1 MSFPIRSVIA
11 ATGSYIPPTKI
22 SNESFANHR
31 FYDQEG
37 LPLRHDQ
44 ATVIEKFKA
53 ISGIEER
60 RYAQSDQQASDLGF
74 LAAQNALESSGID
87 PESLDYLIV
96 AHNFGDIAPGT
107 NRTTQV
113 PSLASRIK
121 ARLQIKNP
129 ACVAYDLAFGCPGWL
144 EGVIQANYYIRA
156 GDARRCLIIGSET
169 LSRITDPFD
178 RDSMLFGDGA
188 GALILEAATGG
199 NAGVLAHCTQTHAFE
214 HAQLLSMGVSNAPQQ
229 ADSQDLFMKMNGRK
243 LYELALNHVPLVIK
257 LALDKAAI
265 PLSAISKVL
274 IHQANEKMDRAILH
288 RLFKLY
294 DMPLP
299 PEALMP
305 MTLSWL
311 GNSSV
316 ATIPTLLDLLLKG
329 SLESHQ
335 INPDDQVVF
344 ASVGAGMNINALVY
358 RF

>member
-1 MSFPIRSVIA
+1 MSLPIQSVIT
-11 ATGSYIPPTKI
+11 ATGSYIPPVRI
-22 SNESFANHR
+22 SNQSFANHH
-31 FYDQEG
+31 FFDQAG
-37 LPLRHDQ
+37 VPLQHDQ
-44 ATVIEKFKA
+44 ATIIEKFKA

-74 LAAQNALESSGID
+74 LAAQKALESSEID

-96 AHNFGDIAPGT
+96 AHNFGDIALGT

-121 ARLQIKNP
+121 AQLQIKNP

-156 GDARRCLIIGSET
+156 GDARRCLVIGCET

-188 GALILEAATGG
+188 GALILEAATEGK
-199 NAGVLAHCTQTHAFE
+199 AGVLAHCTQTHAFE
-214 HAQLLSMGVSNAPQQ
+214 HAQLLSMDRSYAPQQ

-257 LALDKAAI
+257 SALEKAAV
-265 PLSAISKVL
+265 PLSAISKIL
-274 IHQANEKMDRAILH
+274 IHQANEKMDRAIMQ

-294 DMPLP
+294 EMPVP
-299 PEALMP
+299 TAALMP
-305 MTLSWL
+305 MTISWL

-329 SLESHQ
+329 DLDSHQ
-335 INPDDQVVF
+335 INPGDLVVF
-344 ASVGAGMNINALVY
+344 ASVGAGMNINAMVY